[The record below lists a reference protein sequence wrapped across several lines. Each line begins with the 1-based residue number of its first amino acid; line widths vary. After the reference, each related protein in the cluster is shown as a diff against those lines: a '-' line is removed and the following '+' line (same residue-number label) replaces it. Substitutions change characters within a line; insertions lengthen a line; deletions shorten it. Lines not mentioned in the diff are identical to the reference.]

1 MSTNWRAAN
10 TSITSPWRWVVAVLG
25 CALLLAAC
33 GGGADRTKARVR
45 LVNASAYAGLDLTVD
60 DTRRFSAV
68 AYGGSA
74 EFVEVSPSNTVSSI
88 SSAGSATSLLSF
100 TPTLAKNKAYSVLAY
115 GAQGSLAQ
123 VLLDENSNEPDTGKT
138 LLRVVNAAPDAGSL
152 DVYVTASGDALATSV
167 PLQSAAAK
175 GSVGSYST
183 VNSAT
188 WRVRVTAAGSK
199 DDLRLDLPAVVL
211 ASKQV
216 ATLVLTPGS
225 GGVLVNALLI
235 TQEGAIAR
243 LDNSQARVRVA
254 AAVTDSGTVAATV
267 GGVTLRSGL
276 GAPFVSLY
284 SLVPAGSAAVSV
296 AVNAVPSASTTTLA
310 AGADYTL
317 LVHGTPAAPRL
328 SWLQDDNRLATSS
341 SAARLRLVHALADLS
356 APLSLTSNF
365 QPVADNVAQGAAS
378 AATSLEGTTK
388 ASLSVTALGVALPVY
403 SAIEQ
408 ELKSGAVYSLFVVGK
423 SASAVGVLVQDR

>member
-1 MSTNWRAAN
+1 MSAIWRTAI
-10 TSITSPWRWVVAVLG
+10 SSPWRWVVAVLG

-60 DTRRFSAV
+60 DTRRFSTV

-100 TPTLAKNKAYSVLAY
+100 TPSLAKDKAYSVLAY

-152 DVYVTASGDALATSV
+152 DVYVTASGDALTTSV

-216 ATLVLTPGS
+216 LTPGS

-243 LDNSQARVRVA
+243 LDNSQTRVRVA

-341 SAARLRLVHALADLS
+341 SAARLRLVHALADLT

-378 AATSLEGTTK
+378 TATSLEGTTK
-388 ASLSVTALGVALPVY
+388 ASLSVTALGVALPVF

-423 SASAVGVLVQDR
+423 SAAAVGVLVQDR